1 MTIMTWG
8 SIAAALLAAGFW
20 FWSAT
25 IRLPKEI
32 TSGYGGSG
40 GSMQTLGDRL
50 RLQSRLS
57 ASAALFAGISA
68 VLQAVAQ
75 LVIKVQ

>member
-1 MTIMTWG
+1 MTILTWG

-20 FWSAT
+20 LWSAS

-32 TSGYGGSG
+32 TSGWGGAGGSA
-40 GSMQTLGDRL
+40 QTLGDKL

-57 ASAALFAGISA
+57 AAAAFFAGASA
-68 VLQAVAQ
+68 LLQAVAQ
-75 LVIKVQ
+75 LIVNVR